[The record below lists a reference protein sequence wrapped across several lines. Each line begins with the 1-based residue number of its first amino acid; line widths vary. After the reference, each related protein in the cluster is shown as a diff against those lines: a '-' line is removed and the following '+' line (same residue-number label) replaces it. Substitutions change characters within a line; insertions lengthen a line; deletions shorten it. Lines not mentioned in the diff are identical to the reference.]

1 LVPREGIFFGFSQ
14 PAASGRVA
22 WHHSATGPAVA
33 HRRRHEDNRHRQNE
47 HKGSEIA
54 QDAPVVITK
63 DGHPR
68 NVLISIEEYER
79 LKTRDQQA
87 FLAADTPDEF
97 LMEIE
102 ALASGEGR

>member
-1 LVPREGIFFGFSQ
+1 MATAKPCVTTAGELIRKF
-14 PAASGRVA
+14 
-22 WHHSATGPAVA
+22 WHF
-33 HRRRHEDNRHRQNE
+33 
-47 HKGSEIA
+47 SEIA

-63 DGHPR
+63 DGHPH

-97 LMEIE
+97 LSEIE
-102 ALASGEGR
+102 ALASGEGDQQRAGAEILSGTVTPLLQIDEIDMRL